1 MALNLAM
8 KMLAA
13 GTAVAVGGALSG
25 AKAQR
30 KMHESNAE
38 QARVEA
44 TWRRKEAQQ
53 NLEDHR
59 RSFNRFQGRNRVVYG
74 KGGVKF
80 TTGTPMDVLAENEA
94 LSLLDEN
101 RIKELGEHEATGFER
116 QAEMDRMKA
125 KYATRKG
132 WYDTASLLSS
142 AGQQYIA
149 MT

>member
-1 MALNLAM
+1 MAVPLLM
-8 KMLAA
+8 V
-13 GTAVAVGGALSG
+13 GTAVAVTGALKG

-30 KMHESNAE
+30 KMHEANAE
-38 QARVEA
+38 SARIEA

-94 LSLLDEN
+94 ISLLDEN

-142 AGQQYIA
+142 VGQQYIA

>member
-1 MALNLAM
+1 MAVPLLI
-8 KMLAA
+8 A
-13 GTAVAVGGALSG
+13 GTAVAVTGALKG
-25 AKAQR
+25 AKAKR
-30 KMHESNAE
+30 KMHEANAE
-38 QARVEA
+38 SARIEA
-44 TWRRKEAQQ
+44 TWRRKEAQE
-53 NLEDHR
+53 NLKDHR
-59 RSFNRFQGRNRVVYG
+59 ISFNRFQGRNRVIYG

-94 LSLLDEN
+94 ISLLDEN

>member
-59 RSFNRFQGRNRVVYG
+59 RSFYRFQGRNRVVYG

-80 TTGTPMDVLAENEA
+80 TSGTPMDVLAENEQ
-94 LSLLDEN
+94 LSLLDES
-101 RIKELGEHEATGFER
+101 RIKELGEHEATGFEK

-132 WYDTASLLSS
+132 WYDTASLLTSAGSS
-142 AGQQYIA
+142 AIA
-149 MT
+149 MQ

>member
-1 MALNLAM
+1 MAVPLLAI
-8 KMLAA
+8 
-13 GTAVAVGGALSG
+13 GTAVAVTGALSG

-38 QARVEA
+38 SARIEA

-94 LSLLDEN
+94 ISLLDEN

-132 WYDTASLLSS
+132 WYDTASLLTS
-142 AGQQYIA
+142 AGSSYIA
-149 MT
+149 MQ

>member
-1 MALNLAM
+1 MAVPLLM
-8 KMLAA
+8 V
-13 GTAVAVGGALSG
+13 GTAVAVTGALSG
-25 AKAQR
+25 ARAER

-38 QARVEA
+38 SARIEA

-94 LSLLDEN
+94 ISLLDEN

-132 WYDTASLLSS
+132 WYDTASLLTS
-142 AGQQYIA
+142 AGSSYIA
-149 MT
+149 MQ